1 MNSKKFIAITIVFT
15 AMFLI
20 SVAYPIIKYDP
31 FFHYHGP
38 VEDKEYN
45 LYNQRYLTDGIIK
58 HFDYDAMIIGTSMTD
73 NFKKSDMDKLFGTN
87 SIKVPLPGASFKE
100 VDQNIAKAIKAN
112 PDLKTVVRALDFV
125 NFYADKDY
133 MSYDKDLYPE
143 YLYDNNI
150 FNDVKYIF
158 DKQVLTQSVIG
169 DVLLFTKDGNI
180 TTNFDDYSSWSKMYL
195 FNKNATLSTYQRP
208 ESIAEMDTFKD
219 EYKEDVYGNT
229 YQNIIDVAK
238 ANPDVEFYYF
248 YTPYSIAYFDR
259 EYREGRLVRNID
271 SVEYATEL
279 ILNECPNIKLYS
291 FFGLTDVI
299 TNLDNYKD
307 IIHYSDLVN
316 TKILEWMKDDIG
328 LLTKENYK
336 EHFDFM
342 REFYL
347 NYDYDSIFE

>member
-1 MNSKKFIAITIVFT
+1 MNSKKFLAITLFFT
-15 AMFLI
+15 
-20 SVAYPIIKYDP
+20 VALLCAVAIPIIKYDP

-38 VEDKEYN
+38 VEGKEYN
-45 LYNQRYLTDGIIK
+45 LYNQRYITDGIIQN
-58 HFDYDAMIIGTSMTD
+58 FDYDAMIIGTSMTD
-73 NFKKSDMDKLFGTN
+73 NFKTSDMDRIYGTH

-100 VDQNIAKAIKAN
+100 INQNIEKAVKSN
-112 PDLKTVVRALDFV
+112 PNLKIVVRALDFV

-133 MSYDKDLYPE
+133 MSYDKDMYPT

-150 FNDVKYIF
+150 FNDVKYVL
-158 DKQVLTQSVIG
+158 DKEVLTKSVVG
-169 DVLLFTKDGNI
+169 DVLLFTKYGNK
-180 TTNFDDYSSWSKMYL
+180 TTDFDTYSAWNHLYVFSKDVTL
-195 FNKNATLSTYQRP
+195 ATYERP
-208 ESIAEMDTFKD
+208 EKIAPMDTFTE
-219 EYKEDVYGNT
+219 EYRETVYGNT
-229 YQNIIDVAK
+229 YQNIIQVAK
-238 ANPDVEFYYF
+238 ENPDVQFYYF

-291 FFGLTDVI
+291 FFGLTDLI

-307 IIHYSDLVN
+307 VIHYSDLVN
-316 TKILEWMKDDIG
+316 SQILTFMDMEIG

-342 REFYL
+342 RDFYL